1 MAQDTLKAGVPV
13 AKTGTRQN
21 FLSASVDWKWLR
33 KVAIIIAC
41 VMAVMYIAG
50 FCVNNGPSMNY
61 VGWIYLTNWGSQ
73 PTEVG
78 QIIRFVPADKPAWM
92 WWMPGQQWVKRVS
105 GFTAD
110 GLVMYEGDNS
120 EWSRDNRD
128 GLKPIPRDHI
138 AGIITVAISP
148 RRFVRLFTA
157 AGRLQNQLEFSFPP
171 DDHVWLGDGKY
182 AFRQSG
188 ITRLVGVGKPYSFA
202 GVGDRLSQVVA
213 RDPAGRVA
221 IGLSRPQPALW
232 VLDDGRQ
239 ELVNLPQVVTE
250 GVDTVAWNGNSS
262 AVSAGQWSVV
272 VSGGKVLSCQ
282 SGLAQSLAFGLGLQ
296 TNAKK

>member
-78 QIIRFVPADKPAWM
+78 QIIRFVPADKPAW
-92 WWMPGQQWVKRVS
+92 
-105 GFTAD
+105 
-110 GLVMYEGDNS
+110 
-120 EWSRDNRD
+120 
-128 GLKPIPRDHI
+128 IPRDHI